1 MGTQKSSPADFL
13 AKASA
18 TARHYGFDTLSR
30 TIASNT
36 TLEKKSKSSVN
47 KLKQTDKNIDAMRG
61 ELVSGLEAL
70 LTNRSKVDEPILFYT
85 SNADST
91 KQKKHSTFGIHVVG
105 AKESF
110 AEALLLRVGLSILE
124 DTGHKNYSV
133 RIGSIGNRDSSA
145 KYIREAGNFFRRNM
159 HALSPQLQTMLKED
173 IFLAAEHIMRKK
185 HPLHLEMPK
194 PVEYLSTHSRRHF
207 QEVLEYLE
215 KADLPY
221 EMSDALLGHR
231 DCYSETIF
239 DIRPTD
245 EQVQSPLIARGGRYD
260 EFARRYLKSTVPA
273 VGLTFII
280 DEPLQALPEQK
291 NHTQKN
297 PKAFFIHLGTE
308 ARLKSISVVERLRKA
323 RVPFVHSLSGGSF
336 SDQLARA
343 ERESIPFAVIMGQRE
358 AISDAVIVRNIIS
371 RAQDTIPVE
380 AIPYYFKE
388 KLA

>member
-30 TIASNT
+30 AVATNNAQD
-36 TLEKKSKSSVN
+36 KKARVLDR
-47 KLKQTDKNIDAMRG
+47 LKQSDKNIDALRG

-70 LTNRSKVDEPILFYT
+70 LTNRSKIDEPVLFYT
-85 SNADST
+85 SNADSG
-91 KQKKHSTFGIHVVG
+91 KQKKHSAFGIHVVG

-145 KYIREAGNFFRRNM
+145 KYMREAGNFFRRNM
-159 HALSPQLQTMLKED
+159 HTLNPQLQALLKED
-173 IFLAAEHIMRKK
+173 IFLAAEHIIKKK

-194 PVEYLSTHSRRHF
+194 PVEYLSTQSRRHF

-215 KADLPY
+215 KAELPY

-245 EQVQSPLIARGGRYD
+245 DQTESPFIARGGRYD
-260 EFARRYLKSTVPA
+260 EFARRYLKSSVPA
-273 VGLTFII
+273 VGLTFIM
-280 DEPLQALPEQK
+280 DEPLDTLPEQK
-291 NHTQKN
+291 VPNQRN
-297 PKAFFIHLGTE
+297 PKAFFIHLGSE
-308 ARLKSISVVERLRKA
+308 ARLRSISVVERLRRA
-323 RVPFVHSLSGGSF
+323 RVPFVHSLGGGSF
-336 SDQLARA
+336 SEQLARA

-358 AISDAVIVRNIIS
+358 AIRNAVIVRNVVS
-371 RAQDTIPVE
+371 RAQDTIPVD